1 MVTVDSKKI
10 NHLLANPKN
19 VKISDIADL
28 QYAIK
33 KHPYFHG
40 IKALELKALKDNK
53 SLIYNQKLKET
64 AAYTTDREV
73 LFQFITNFNQ
83 STNTLKN
90 KTEVASN
97 KATLTHPVKEK
108 SDKEEIGTIDKKT
121 IDYPSLSSD
130 QSTANSNLHQQE
142 ITVEPNAPLEFSGN
156 EKHSFSE
163 WLKLTTVK
171 PIIRT
176 EEKTIKKKLIES
188 PLIDKFLK
196 NNPKIKPVK
205 KSVASVNL
213 ASQNAVNSDSLMT
226 ETLAK
231 VYIAQK
237 NYKKAIQA
245 YKILSLKNPEKSGLF
260 ADQIRAIKKLQDN
273 NQ

>member
-1 MVTVDSKKI
+1 MVIIDSKKI
-10 NHLLANPKN
+10 NRLLANPN
-19 VKISDIADL
+19 HVAVSDMAEL
-28 QYAIK
+28 QNTIK

-40 IKALELKALKDNK
+40 PKALELKALKD
-53 SLIYNQKLKET
+53 SGSFIYNQKLKET

-73 LFQFITNFNQ
+73 LFQFITNFN
-83 STNTLKN
+83 STFDTLDIKDTAEEEVLVSATKETGTTKELVEDTPIESQNSAHINEVKSNELSPEKN
-90 KTEVASN
+90 IN
-97 KATLTHPVKEK
+97 
-108 SDKEEIGTIDKKT
+108 I
-121 IDYPSLSSD
+121 
-130 QSTANSNLHQQE
+130 
-142 ITVEPNAPLEFSGN
+142 EPDTPLEFSTD

-163 WLKLTTVK
+163 WLKLTTIK
-171 PIIRT
+171 PIIR
-176 EEKTIKKKLIES
+176 EAEKPTKKKLIES

-205 KSVASVNL
+205 KSTPTVNIVT
-213 ASQNAVNSDSLMT
+213 QNTTDSDSLMT